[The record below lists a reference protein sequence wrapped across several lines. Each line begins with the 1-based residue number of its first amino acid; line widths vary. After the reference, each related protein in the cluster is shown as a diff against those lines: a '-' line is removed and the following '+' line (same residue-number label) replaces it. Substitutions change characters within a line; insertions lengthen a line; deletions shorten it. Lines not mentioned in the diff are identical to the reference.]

1 MRENGLRGFE
11 RVLCDGSAAL
21 YIKSKMLLPKQ
32 EDEDE
37 EDPRAELAARLLEY
51 QKCKQAAEKLKERE
65 FYYKYMFF
73 KSAGRGR
80 GRFRPRRRTA
90 IRSKK
95 LMEAFL

>member
-73 KSAGRGR
+73 KAPDEVEPLSA
-80 GRFRPRRRTA
+80 PPPD
-90 IRSKK
+90 SYPLEK